1 VLARQAAAGL
11 EERRNALLHG
21 LDPHPE
27 IQTLTAQ
34 QPLLDADVAATQ
46 AAKHLDWSVEMACRK
61 RGALFGNRVWLQRSL
76 ELPVFAGSRQNPL
89 LAARHAFDGQREA
102 LLREPAQV
110 PQSALAEDR
119 RLRNAVERGQ
129 RIGLP
134 RAEEK
139 VALATAGRRGRKG
152 SLAER
157 IAARREKVSEPGQW
171 HWLAIP
177 SPV

>member
-76 ELPVFAGSRQNPL
+76 ELPVFAGSRQNP
-89 LAARHAFDGQREA
+89 
-102 LLREPAQV
+102 
-110 PQSALAEDR
+110 QSALAEDR

-129 RIGLP
+129 RVGLP